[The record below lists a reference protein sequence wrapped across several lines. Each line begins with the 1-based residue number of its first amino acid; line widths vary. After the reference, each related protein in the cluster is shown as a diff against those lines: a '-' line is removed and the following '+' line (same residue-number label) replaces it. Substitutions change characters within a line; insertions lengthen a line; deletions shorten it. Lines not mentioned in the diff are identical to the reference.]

1 MVNHQP
7 HQTSATA
14 LSAALHIPNHA
25 ILYLG
30 SFANLQKLGFR
41 ALKLGFGPAA
51 AWAAEIKALFYQ
63 EH

>member
-7 HQTSATA
+7 HQTSATV

-41 ALKLGFGPAA
+41 ALKLGFGPDA
-51 AWAAEIKALFYQ
+51 AWATGTTTFIY
-63 EH
+63 